1 MTDTKQDTQ
10 FDEHG
15 GRTFETEY
23 NEYAIQPT
31 DGSICV
37 VRIDRDNYLF
47 ERVGSICCERSE
59 IVLKK
64 YLSED
69 SLGDTG
75 SYEEIESVSTEID
88 DFESQLQKKIFE
100 LIQDGKVSEEKA
112 QKFADDLA
120 ESFTEQ
126 VG

>member
-1 MTDTKQDTQ
+1 MTDTKQNTQ
-10 FDEHG
+10 FNEHG
-15 GRTFETEY
+15 CRSFETEY

-37 VRIDRDNYLF
+37 VRIDRDNHLF
-47 ERVGSICCERSE
+47 ERVASICCERSE
-59 IVLKK
+59 VVLKQ

-75 SYEEIESVSTEID
+75 SYKAIESVSTESD
-88 DFESQLQKKIFE
+88 DFESQLQKKILE

-126 VG
+126 LE

>member
-1 MTDTKQDTQ
+1 MTNTKQDTQ
-10 FDEHG
+10 FNEHG
-15 GRTFETEY
+15 CRSFKTED

-37 VRIDRDNYLF
+37 VRIDRDNHLF
-47 ERVGSICCERSE
+47 ERVALICYERSE
-59 IVLKK
+59 VVLKQ

-75 SYEEIESVSTEID
+75 SYKAIESVSTESD
-88 DFESQLQKKIFE
+88 DFESQLQKKILE

-126 VG
+126 LE